1 MDRGT
6 WWSVVHGV
14 AKSQTRLKRLST
26 HMQVSMK
33 WCVTV
38 IFTCISQIASE
49 VDHIF
54 IGFLAI
60 WAYFFFGEMLVLVLF
75 HFSFSLVF
83 HLLICRGSLL

>member
-1 MDRGT
+1 MVCGPWGRKESDTTEATEHTHGGEHE
-6 WWSVVHGV
+6 VV
-14 AKSQTRLKRLST
+14 
-26 HMQVSMK
+26 

-49 VDHIF
+49 IDHIF